1 MLPAN
6 FMEICGTVAIPSCV
20 HTAEGAPHLGVRVQ
34 SGTDENKIIL
44 ATWGCQTL
52 GVAMPFSLLLDRNS
66 LPEGAEPTLVASY
79 GVGVNGEPDGLNL
92 SIPLQVDQPGP
103 IPPMALEIPTQPG
116 EQGQPPLP
124 PAIIEMK
131 NIIEIPEALLRPQ
144 ALMTLGLY
152 RIQENGYSNRSSS
165 YIAGAALWP
174 TQPHLTLTTYLD
186 GNTVNDDEPLLLR
199 VAYYDPQTMTPYA
212 GRTLRGLTL
221 PSVTELETISLR
233 PPRRS

>member
-6 FMEICGTVAIPSCV
+6 FIEICGTVVVPSCI
-20 HTAEGAPHLGVRVQ
+20 HTAEGAPHVGVRVQ
-34 SGTDENKIIL
+34 LGTDENKIIL

-52 GVAMPFSLLLDRNS
+52 GATMPFSLLLDRNS
-66 LPEGAEPTLVASY
+66 LPEGAKPTLVASY
-79 GVGVNGEPDGLNL
+79 GVGVNEEPNDLNL
-92 SIPLQVDQPGP
+92 SMPLEIDQPEP
-103 IPPMALEIPTQPG
+103 NPPMVLRIPAQPG
-116 EQGQPPLP
+116 EQGQPPLS

-131 NIIEIPEALLRPQ
+131 NIIEIPEELLKRQ

-152 RIQENGYSNRSSS
+152 RTQEDGYSNRSSS
-165 YIAGAALWP
+165 YIAGATLWP
-174 TQPHLTLTTYLD
+174 TQAPLTLTTYLD

-221 PSVTELETISLR
+221 PSITELEPISLR

>member
-1 MLPAN
+1 MLTAH
-6 FMEICGTVAIPSCV
+6 FIEICGTVAIPSCIR
-20 HTAEGAPHLGVRVQ
+20 TAEGAPHLGVRIQ
-34 SGTDENKIIL
+34 LGTDENKITL
-44 ATWGCQTL
+44 ANWGCQTL
-52 GVAMPFSLLLDRNS
+52 GAAMPFSLLLDRNS

-79 GVGVNGEPDGLNL
+79 GVGVNGEPNGLNL

-103 IPPMALEIPTQPG
+103 IPPMALKMPTQPG
-116 EQGQPPLP
+116 EQGQPPLS

-131 NIIEIPEALLRPQ
+131 HSIEIPEALLRPQ
-144 ALMTLGLY
+144 TLMTLGLY

-174 TQPHLTLTTYLD
+174 TQAPLTLTTYLD
-186 GNTVNDDEPLLLR
+186 GNTINDDEPLLLR

-212 GRTLRGLTL
+212 GRTLRGLSL
-221 PSVTELETISLR
+221 AGVTELETISLR